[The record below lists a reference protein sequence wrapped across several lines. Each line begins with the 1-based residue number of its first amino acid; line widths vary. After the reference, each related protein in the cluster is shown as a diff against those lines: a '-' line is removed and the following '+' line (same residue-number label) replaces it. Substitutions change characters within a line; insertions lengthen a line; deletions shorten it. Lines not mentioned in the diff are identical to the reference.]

1 MANHTDLPISK
12 VAYDLLVVATD
23 LAKNMPRDFKASI
36 GKEIRDECVRLT
48 VLIFHA
54 NVAGDKTPHLDK
66 LIERNQVLEL
76 LFRLSKDMRFIS
88 VAQYARAIAL
98 TSMIGKQ
105 AGGWKKYTA
114 SSPAAARSRP
124 G

>member
-1 MANHTDLPISK
+1 MANHTDLPSSK
-12 VAYDLLVVATD
+12 VTYDLLVVATE
-23 LAKNMPRDFKASI
+23 LTKNMPRDYKASV
-36 GKEIRDECVRLT
+36 GKEIRDECVRLS
-48 VLIFHA
+48 VLVFRA
-54 NVAGDKTPHLDK
+54 NSAGDKTPYLDK

-105 AGGWKKYTA
+105 AGGWKKFAA
-114 SSPAAARSRP
+114 SSPAASRSRP

>member
-12 VAYDLLVVATD
+12 VTYDLLVVATE
-23 LAKNMPRDFKASI
+23 LTKNMPRDYKASV
-36 GKEIRDECVRLT
+36 GKEIRDECVRLS
-48 VLIFHA
+48 VLVFRA
-54 NVAGDKTPHLDK
+54 NSAGDKTPYLDK

-114 SSPAAARSRP
+114 SSPASSRSRP

>member
-12 VAYDLLVVATD
+12 VAYDLLVVATE
-23 LAKNMPRDFKASI
+23 LTKNMPRDFKASI

-48 VLIFHA
+48 VLISRA
-54 NVAGDKTPHLDK
+54 NVAGDKTPYLDN
-66 LIERNQVLEL
+66 LLERAQVIEL
-76 LFRLSKDMRFIS
+76 LLRLSRDLRFIS
-88 VAQYARAIAL
+88 VKQYTAAIAL

-105 AGGWKKYTA
+105 AGGWRKFSA
-114 SSPAAARSRP
+114 SSPAASRSRP

>member
-1 MANHTDLPISK
+1 MAKHTDLPISK
-12 VAYDLLVVATD
+12 VTYDLLVVATEIT
-23 LAKNMPRDFKASI
+23 KNMPRDFKASV
-36 GKEIRDECVRLT
+36 GKEIRDECVRLS
-48 VLIFHA
+48 VLVFRA
-54 NVAGDKTPHLDK
+54 NSAGDKTPYLDK
-66 LIERNQVLEL
+66 LIERNQVLDL

-114 SSPAAARSRP
+114 SSPVSARSRP
-124 G
+124 S

>member
-12 VAYDLLVVATD
+12 VAYDLLVVATE
-23 LAKNMPRDFKASI
+23 LTKNMPRDYKASV
-36 GKEIRDECVRLT
+36 GKEIRDECVRLS
-48 VLIFHA
+48 VLVFRA
-54 NVAGDKTPHLDK
+54 NSAGDKTPYLDK

-114 SSPAAARSRP
+114 SSPVSPRSRP
-124 G
+124 